1 MIATSA
7 VAADQAIFPAPPPF
21 AAKAA
26 PGLLIERPIPPVQME
41 FAARFWFGSAKTAK
55 NLYDVPSFSNA
66 LVSRLT
72 YSGLQTY
79 SGELYGRVAHWNGL
93 FVKGYVGGGAIKGG
107 HLQDED
113 FPPIFFPFP
122 PFVSNAYSSTTSDQR
137 NGSLVYASVDAG
149 YDVVRGGSYR
159 VGAFV
164 GYHYLDET
172 VKAFGCTQT
181 AASPLIC
188 QPSIPTSVAVI
199 TQDNTWHALRLGLDG
214 SVFLGDRFVLSAD
227 AAWLPY
233 VHLNGTD
240 NHLLRPDLPGGIRED
255 GTGHGY
261 QLEAVL
267 SYKISP
273 FSSVGLGGRYWH
285 MQSNG
290 QAHFESVGGLP
301 QPESWKNDIF
311 GVFVQGSVMFGVYS
325 DADLGPPHS
334 NF

>member
-1 MIATSA
+1 
-7 VAADQAIFPAPPPF
+7 
-21 AAKAA
+21 
-26 PGLLIERPIPPVQME
+26 
-41 FAARFWFGSAKTAK
+41 
-55 NLYDVPSFSNA
+55 
-66 LVSRLT
+66 
-72 YSGLQTY
+72 
-79 SGELYGRVAHWNGL
+79 
-93 FVKGYVGGGAIKGG
+93 
-107 HLQDED
+107 
-113 FPPIFFPFP
+113 
-122 PFVSNAYSSTTSDQR
+122 
-137 NGSLVYASVDAG
+137 LVYANVDAG
-149 YDVVRGGSYR
+149 YDVVRGGTYR

-164 GYHYLDET
+164 GYHYLNEV
-172 VKAFGCTQT
+172 VKAFGCMQT

-199 TQDNTWHALRLGLDG
+199 KQDNNWHALRVGLDG

-233 VHLNGTD
+233 ARLNGTD
-240 NHLLRPDLPGGIRED
+240 DHLLRPDLPGGIRED
-255 GTGHGY
+255 GTGNGY

-267 SYKISP
+267 SYKVSP

-301 QPESWKNDIF
+301 QPENWKSDIF
-311 GVFVQGSVMFGVYS
+311 GVFVQGSIIFGVYP